1 MKSKITKSVRLLGSG
16 HEDQKS
22 NIKIVSKKIISIL
35 VIFTLL
41 YSCSSTKNMAN
52 KPLYEVLLVNND
64 GGANIK
70 FYEIFTESKEIKML
84 LGDETLRKKI
94 NSNDINT
101 SNFVILNT
109 GPTLEKNN
117 KVTIENVI
125 ETPTQIE
132 IYIKD
137 NQKNIEAVQTDDE
150 TKYPYT
156 VIKINS
162 KKPIVIK

>member
-1 MKSKITKSVRLLGSG
+1 MR
-16 HEDQKS
+16 
-22 NIKIVSKKIISIL
+22 KIISIL
-35 VIFTLL
+35 LIALL
-41 YSCSSTKNMAN
+41 YSCSPTKNAAS

-94 NSNDINT
+94 SPNDINT

-109 GPTLEKNN
+109 GPTLENKN

-137 NQKNIEAVQTDDE
+137 DQKNIEAVQTNDE
-150 TKYPYT
+150 TLYPYT

>member
-1 MKSKITKSVRLLGSG
+1 M
-16 HEDQKS
+16 
-22 NIKIVSKKIISIL
+22 SKKIILIL
-35 VIFTLL
+35 AIALL
-41 YSCSSTKNMAN
+41 YSCSSTKSIAD
-52 KPLYEVLLVNND
+52 KPLYEVLLVKND

-94 NSNDINT
+94 NANDINT

-109 GPTLEKNN
+109 GPTLENSN

-132 IYIKD
+132 VYIKD
-137 NQKNIEAVQTDDE
+137 NQKNIEAVQTNDE
-150 TKYPYT
+150 TLYPYT
-156 VIKINS
+156 VVKINS
-162 KKPIVIK
+162 KKPIMIK